1 MKLDTSLRPQDKRTI
16 AIVLYIGIVVL
27 FGWYLIRPAAMKIG
41 ELDDKIRAAEA
52 TKQENKIKAMQLAS
66 AEILYDKAVTDIN
79 ASTIKFYDVMDN
91 SQIEKKGTM
100 YILGFGLTPVDFLVD
115 IRDGS
120 YVVEAPYAYSDIKV
134 VKAKKTADDTSTAKT
149 TPASKKTTVKDA
161 SYLATLD
168 VKSLQAYYNQAIA
181 DATTTQFAEVQCANI
196 TIVVQGTEDKCQKLI
211 DDITKNP
218 SIRVNG
224 FFWTDA
230 KEIWVEDDK
239 GNKTLVN
246 PEYKELRVSLRF
258 YMTEKP
264 EFSK

>member
-120 YVVEAPYAYSDIKV
+120 YVVEAPYAYSNIKV
-134 VKAKKTADDTSTAKT
+134 VKATKTTDDTSTT
-149 TPASKKTTVKDA
+149 TTTTSKKTNLKDA

-181 DATTTQFAEVQCANI
+181 DATTTQFAEVQCANV
-196 TIVVQGTEDKCQKLI
+196 TIVVQGTQEKCQKLI

-264 EFSK
+264 EFSKE

>member
-1 MKLDTSLRPQDKRTI
+1 MPTFNQLVRKERQSSVKKSTAPALLRGFNSLRKKT
-16 AIVLYIGIVVL
+16 
-27 FGWYLIRPAAMKIG
+27 
-41 ELDDKIRAAEA
+41 
-52 TKQENKIKAMQLAS
+52 
-66 AEILYDKAVTDIN
+66 TDT
-79 ASTIKFYDVMDN
+79 AST
-91 SQIEKKGTM
+91 
-100 YILGFGLTPVDFLVD
+100 
-115 IRDGS
+115 
-120 YVVEAPYAYSDIKV
+120 
-134 VKAKKTADDTSTAKT
+134 KT
-149 TPASKKTTVKDA
+149 TTTSKKTNLKDA

-181 DATTTQFAEVQCANI
+181 DATTTQFAEVQCANV
-196 TIVVQGTEDKCQKLI
+196 TIVVQGTQEKCQKLI